1 MIQTRRRGS
10 CIVGDTGKHLSL
22 INRISANDRLRDELY
37 FDALDILRPVAKKH
51 GLTES
56 ECGLRW
62 LEHHSQLRKKN
73 GDAIIVGAS
82 STHHLE
88 DNLAALDK
96 GPLPEDVVEAIDAGW
111 ARVRGKE
118 LKFWH

>member
-1 MIQTRRRGS
+1 
-10 CIVGDTGKHLSL
+10 LYP
-22 INRISANDRLRDELY
+22 NRDDLY

-51 GLTES
+51 DLTES

-62 LEHHSQLRKKN
+62 LAHHSQLKKEL
-73 GDAIIVGAS
+73 GDAVIVGAS
-82 STHHLE
+82 SRKHLE
-88 DNLAALDK
+88 ENLSALDK
-96 GPLPEDVVEAIDAGW
+96 GPLPEEVVQALDAGW